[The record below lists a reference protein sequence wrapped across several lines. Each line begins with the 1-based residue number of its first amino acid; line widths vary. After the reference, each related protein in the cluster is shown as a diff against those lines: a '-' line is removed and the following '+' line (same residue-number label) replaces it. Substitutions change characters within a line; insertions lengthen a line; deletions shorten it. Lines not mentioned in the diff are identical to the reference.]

1 MGDQPDHPQR
11 RQYSSRVALIISK
24 MSSYQTSEDSLIT
37 FFSGFNQVFLSCLL
51 LNILVWTCLGVPNSI
66 AGDTMDGDYDF
77 EIKTVMDRTKNHS
90 TFVAGLVALTLAAV
104 VFVTVTKALHN
115 YRRLNISE
123 LVIYVFSSIT
133 SKFI

>member
-51 LNILVWTCLGVPNSI
+51 LNILVWTCLGVSI
-66 AGDTMDGDYDF
+66 AGDTVEGDYDF
-77 EIKTVMDRTKNHS
+77 EIKTAMERTKYHS
-90 TFVAGLVALTLAAV
+90 SFVAGLVAITLVAV
-104 VFVTVTKALHN
+104 VFVAVSKVFHN
-115 YRRLNISE
+115 YKRLNISV
-123 LVIYVFSSIT
+123 LGIYVFNRQ
-133 SKFI
+133 